1 MATKC
6 IDISDN
12 KRLGTTSPI
21 SIFVF
26 VAMLILIIV
35 FTDPS
40 LMQLILVLLALVI
53 SQVFFQYKPRFIFL
67 TIRYIF
73 KNAYLTPTCE
83 DKHFYL
89 DDLSIKSVRESL
101 SENEILTIEEKRRNY
116 AKKFRKT

>member
-21 SIFVF
+21 SVF
-26 VAMLILIIV
+26 AFIAMFIIIV
-35 FTDPS
+35 ALTEPS
-40 LMQLILVLLALVI
+40 LMQVILILLALVI

-73 KNAYLTPTCE
+73 KNGYLTPTCE

-89 DDLSIKSVRESL
+89 DDLSIKSVREAL
-101 SENEILTIEEKRRNY
+101 SDYEIAQIEEKRQQY
-116 AKKFRKT
+116 AKKYRKT